1 MRFDR
6 SANESWQSQR
16 ELQVSSLLSV
26 SLCPL
31 GKLQLQCRYYG
42 ITRMSMARDFYL
54 FFAEYFLE
62 NFHKLYIVLIPELTA
77 RSAVRRGLLIPLG
90 YLHPGKCEHSE
101 VQSHRSCHGR
111 FLSLCACASHH

>member
-62 NFHKLYIVLIPELTA
+62 NFHKLYIVLINKIYLLTG
-77 RSAVRRGLLIPLG
+77 RIKTFRHLLLIDNQL
-90 YLHPGKCEHSE
+90 YYFNYE
-101 VQSHRSCHGR
+101 
-111 FLSLCACASHH
+111 